1 MSNKLEKL
9 RASQAKDMERLELL
23 QARLKER
30 EEEIH
35 AEEKIVVLGIVQE
48 IGMTPEQLA
57 EHFADLLAQKR
68 QSKKKKEDSAHE
80 TV

>member
-1 MSNKLEKL
+1 MSKKLEKL
-9 RASQAKDMERLELL
+9 RASQAKDKDRLETL
-23 QARLKER
+23 QARLKAR
-30 EEEIH
+30 EEDISVEERTEI
-35 AEEKIVVLGIVQE
+35 IGIVEE

-68 QSKKKKEDSAHE
+68 QSKKKEDSANE

>member
-35 AEEKIVVLGIVQE
+35 AEEKTVILGIVQE

-57 EHFADLLAQKR
+57 EHFADLVAQKR

>member
-9 RASQAKDMERLELL
+9 RASQAKDKERLELL

>member
-9 RASQAKDMERLELL
+9 RVSQAKDKERLELL

-35 AEEKIVVLGIVQE
+35 AEEKTVILGIVQE

>member
-68 QSKKKKEDSAHE
+68 QSKKKKEDSTNE

>member
-9 RASQAKDMERLELL
+9 RASQAKDKERLELL

-68 QSKKKKEDSAHE
+68 QSKKKKEDSANE

>member
-1 MSNKLEKL
+1 MSKKLEKL
-9 RASQAKDMERLELL
+9 RASQAKDKERLETL
-23 QARLKER
+23 QARLKAR
-30 EEEIH
+30 EEDIRVEERTEI
-35 AEEKIVVLGIVQE
+35 IGIVEE

-68 QSKKKKEDSAHE
+68 QYKKKEESANE

>member
-1 MSNKLEKL
+1 MSTKLEKL

-68 QSKKKKEDSAHE
+68 QSKKKKEDSANE

>member
-35 AEEKIVVLGIVQE
+35 AEEKTVILGIVQE

-57 EHFADLLAQKR
+57 ERFADLLPV
-68 QSKKKKEDSAHE
+68 KKAHKKEDSMHE
-80 TV
+80 PD

>member
-35 AEEKIVVLGIVQE
+35 AEEKLVILGIVQE

-68 QSKKKKEDSAHE
+68 QSKKKKEDSTNE

>member
-35 AEEKIVVLGIVQE
+35 AEEKLVILGIVQE

-68 QSKKKKEDSAHE
+68 QSKKKKEDSANE

>member
-9 RASQAKDMERLELL
+9 RASQAKDKERLELL

-68 QSKKKKEDSAHE
+68 QSKKKKEDSTNE

>member
-68 QSKKKKEDSAHE
+68 QSKKKEDSANE

>member
-68 QSKKKKEDSAHE
+68 QSKKKKEDSANE